1 MENLA
6 IESSGGAQERPI
18 ETVGLIGL
26 GAVGALY
33 AQRLH
38 ATGAQLL
45 VIADEKRAA
54 RYRREGVLLNGEAI
68 PFRYATPAQ
77 ARPVDL
83 LIFATKIGGLGE
95 AMETAARFVGPDTL
109 LMCLTNGV
117 TSEGLLAQRFGGQNV
132 LYSIAQGMDAV
143 KEGNTV
149 VYTRPG
155 TIVLGEREP
164 GPVCARV
171 HRVADYLTAH
181 GIDVMRVE
189 DVVRR
194 QWSKLMFNVGINQ
207 AVMVFEG
214 TYESVQRE
222 GRPREVMI
230 GAMREAQ
237 RLAAL
242 EGYPVSDEEF
252 DAWLSLTDSLSP
264 SGAPSMRQDGAA
276 HRKSEVELF
285 SGTMLRLADKHGVD
299 VPVNR
304 WLYEQITRMEAA
316 Y

>member
-1 MENLA
+1 MENLTA
-6 IESSGGAQERPI
+6 KANGGATERPI

-33 AQRLH
+33 AQRLLRS
-38 ATGAQLL
+38 GADLL

-54 RYRREGVLLNGEAI
+54 RYRDEGVLCNGEAV
-68 PFRYATPAQ
+68 PFPYATPAK

-95 AMETAARFVGPDTL
+95 AMETAAGFVGPDTL

-117 TSEGLLAQRFGGQNV
+117 TSEGMLTERFGEKNV

-143 KEGNTV
+143 KEGNAV

-164 GPVCARV
+164 GPISARV

-181 GIDVMRVE
+181 DIDVMRAE

-214 TYESVQRE
+214 TYGSVQRE

-242 EGYPVSDEEF
+242 EGYLISDEEF
-252 DAWLSLTDSLSP
+252 DAWLTLTDSLSP

-304 WLYEQITRMEAA
+304 WLYEQVARMEAA